1 MEDEVAFEWEFGHGL
16 SYTRFEYSP
25 LRLNATAILPHQA
38 ISAAVEVTNIGT
50 RPVSACRKP

>member
-1 MEDEVAFEWEFGHGL
+1 VEFEWEFGHGL